1 MKRSQGGPPVIAE
14 SAEGIRRMSTP
25 QVERLA
31 GAMEWDPSSFEQTF
45 LEHFNRVVA
54 VIFRLLG
61 DRGRSEELAS
71 EAFWKLY
78 RQPLLPAPEGNVAGW
93 LYRTATNLGIDELRA
108 RAKRKHYEE
117 AAKRL
122 ALPAGEADDP
132 LSEVLREE
140 KRRRVRT
147 VLAALKPSQA
157 QVLIL
162 RYSGFSYNEL
172 ADCLGVNRNSVGT
185 MLMRAEAEFQRRF
198 VAFEAKSRARLDPYK
213 HEAL

>member
-1 MKRSQGGPPVIAE
+1 MIAQ
-14 SAEGIRRMSTP
+14 SAEGIRQMSSGEAAHFT
-25 QVERLA
+25 
-31 GAMEWDPSSFEQTF
+31 GASEWDPSSFEQTF

-61 DRGRSEELAS
+61 DRGRSEELAN

-78 RQPLLPAPEGNVAGW
+78 RQPLLPTPEGNVAGW

-117 AAKRL
+117 SAERL
-122 ALPAGEADDP
+122 ASPAGEAGDP

-140 KRRRVRT
+140 KCRRVRT
-147 VLAALKPSQA
+147 VLASLKPAQA

-162 RYSGFSYNEL
+162 RHSGFSYNEL
-172 ADCLGVNRNSVGT
+172 SDCLGVKRGSVGT
-185 MLMRAEAEFQRRF
+185 MLMRAEAQFQRRF
-198 VAFEAKSRARLDPYK
+198 VAFEAKSRSRLDP
-213 HEAL
+213 HERKAP